1 MGKFFDALEKS
12 EKEQVKSDIP
22 QESLSQSI
30 TSSEK
35 LDKEQVQSET
45 VQEFPLPSITLSGAL
60 THSRDSLNPHIIIHP
75 DISPIITEQYK
86 KLKTF
91 LFYYRT
97 GGPPKTIMVTSTLP
111 GEGKSTVAANLA
123 ITIAQGIGEHV
134 LLVDCDLRRPNL
146 HQILGVSSNMGLTDY
161 LTKDIDLDQVLVKTS
176 IDKLT
181 LLPSG
186 GFSSKHAP
194 ELLASEKMK
203 NLISELR
210 TRYEDR
216 YIVFDTTPIHATADP
231 SILATGVDCVILVI
245 MAGKANRDL
254 AAKAIQSLGKQ
265 KVAGIVFNGIDQS
278 GLLYKYKYQYRYY
291 SKYYSKT

>member
-1 MGKFFDALEKS
+1 MGKFYDALLKS
-12 EKEQVKSDIP
+12 EKEQ
-22 QESLSQSI
+22 
-30 TSSEK
+30 TSSH
-35 LDKEQVQSET
+35 LQSPTSNPLEDLKGET
-45 VQEFPLPSITLSGAL
+45 VTPAKDFVYA
-60 THSRDSLNPHIIIHP
+60 RDGLNPHLIIHP
-75 DISPIITEQYK
+75 DIPPIVTEQYK

-91 LFYYRT
+91 LFQYQV

-123 ITIAQGIGEHV
+123 ITIAQGIGEYV

-146 HQILGVSSNMGLTDY
+146 HKIVGVSSKMGLTDY

-278 GLLYKYKYQYRYY
+278 GLLYKYKYQYRYH